1 MIRAVTRELCAA
13 PRGIKLMAIMWPDF
27 EEAVTTLL
35 EQISHA
41 DSVPLLSLEHGA
53 RGLQDLSAQRGAVQ
67 LGRVAGSLASL
78 ASTARSMNAPISLAL
93 LDATFKAL
101 QRADPNE
108 DLHGLEA
115 TLERLEEESFLY
127 TPPLGELILSAV
139 PAPPERVSGARRVL
153 SVDDSSLVRGALRRI
168 FKDTGAE
175 VDEAVSGAEALER
188 FKEIG
193 KYDLVLLDVN
203 LPDLS
208 GLELLP
214 LLRARSTEVAVVM
227 LTSEDDIKTAI
238 EAIRQGADGFI
249 QKSDLPIQG
258 ERDAFFYALEQAREA
273 RAGIVARQ
281 QLEGLKSDFYS
292 MVTHDLKNPANVIGL
307 ALEQL
312 GDTSAFTP
320 NQRRAVAVA
329 SSAAKDLL
337 RLVVEYLD
345 YARIDAGYLDLERAP
360 SDLAALVRR
369 SVEQARVLTEKR
381 HQTVMVRIPDRLNA
395 ELDAGRISQVLDN
408 LIGNAIKYTP
418 EGGRI
423 EISLT
428 QTDALVRFAVR
439 DTGNG
444 VHESQLERL
453 FKRFSRLPGESGRS
467 AGTGLGLV
475 IVKAIIEAHGGRVWA
490 ESAGIGQGSTFS
502 FELPINQP

>member
-1 MIRAVTRELCAA
+1 ML
-13 PRGIKLMAIMWPDF
+13 PDF
-27 EEAVTTLL
+27 EEAVKTLL
-35 EQISHA
+35 EQIGDA
-41 DSVPLLSLEHGA
+41 DTLPLLVLEQGA
-53 RGLQDLSAQRGAVQ
+53 RDLEDLAARHGAVQ

-78 ASTARSMNAPISLAL
+78 ASTAHSMNAPISLVV
-93 LDATFKAL
+93 LDETFKAL
-101 QRADPNE
+101 QRADPSE
-108 DLHGLEA
+108 DQHDLEA

-127 TPPLGELILSAV
+127 TPPLGELMLSAV
-139 PAPPERVSGARRVL
+139 PVTPERVTQAKRVL

-168 FKDTGAE
+168 FADAGAE
-175 VDEAVSGAEALER
+175 VDEATTGAEALER

-208 GLELLP
+208 GIELLP
-214 LLRARSTEVAVVM
+214 QLRARSLDVAVVM

-258 ERDAFFYALEQAREA
+258 ERDAFFHALDQAREA

-292 MVTHDLKNPANVIGL
+292 MVTHDLKNPANVIQL

-312 GDTSAFTP
+312 GDTNAFTSE
-320 NQRRAVAVA
+320 QRRAVSVA

-337 RLVVEYLD
+337 RLVVQYLD

-360 SDLAALVRR
+360 SDLSALIEQ
-369 SVEQARVLTEKR
+369 SVEQARVLALR
-381 HQTVMVRIPDRLNA
+381 RNQTVVVNLPDSLNA
-395 ELDAGRISQVLDN
+395 DLDAGRISQVLTN
-408 LIGNAIKYTP
+408 LISNAIKYTP
-418 EGGRI
+418 EGGRV

-428 QTDALVRFAVR
+428 KTDTLLHFAVH
-439 DTGNG
+439 DSGNG
-444 VHESQLERL
+444 VHPSQLERL
-453 FKRFSRLPGESGRS
+453 FKRFSRLPGESKRS
-467 AGTGLGLV
+467 SGTGLGLV

-490 ESAGIGQGSTFS
+490 ESAGIGKGSTFS
-502 FELPINQP
+502 FELPLSSPSVSDA

>member
-1 MIRAVTRELCAA
+1 ML
-13 PRGIKLMAIMWPDF
+13 PDF
-27 EEAVTTLL
+27 QEAVDALL
-35 EQISHA
+35 NQIGKA
-41 DSVPLLSLEHGA
+41 DSVPLQALESGA
-53 RGLQDLSAQRGAVQ
+53 RGLQELAAQRSALQ
-67 LGRVAGSLASL
+67 LERVAGSLASL
-78 ASTARSMNAPISLAL
+78 ANTARSMNAPISLAV

-101 QRADPNE
+101 QRADPSE
-108 DLHGLEA
+108 DLHTLEA

-127 TPPLGELILSAV
+127 TPPLGALILAPV
-139 PAPPERVSGARRVL
+139 PVAPERVSGAKRVL

-168 FKDTGAE
+168 FKDAGAE
-175 VDEAVSGAEALER
+175 VDEAINGAEALER

-203 LPDLS
+203 LPDTT
-208 GLELLP
+208 GIELLP

-227 LTSEDDIKTAI
+227 LTSEDGIKTAI
-238 EAIRQGADGFI
+238 DAIRQGADGFI

-312 GDTSAFTP
+312 GDTSAFTAD
-320 NQRRAVAVA
+320 QRRAVAVA
-329 SSAAKDLL
+329 SSAAQDLL

-345 YARIDAGYLDLERAP
+345 YAKIDAGYLDLERAP
-360 SDLAALVRR
+360 SDLVALVQR
-369 SVEQARVLTEKR
+369 SVEQARVLTDRR
-381 HQTVMVRIPDRLNA
+381 HQTVILEIPARLNA
-395 ELDAGRISQVLDN
+395 DLDANRISQVLDN

-423 EISLT
+423 EISLS
-428 QTDALVRFAVR
+428 QTDALLRFTVR
-439 DTGNG
+439 DSGNG

-453 FKRFSRLPGESGRS
+453 FKRFSRLPGESKRS
-467 AGTGLGLV
+467 SGTGLGLV
-475 IVKAIIEAHGGRVWA
+475 IVKAIVEAHGGRVWA
-490 ESAGIGQGSTFS
+490 ESAGIGEGSTFS
-502 FELPINQP
+502 FELPLSQA

>member
-1 MIRAVTRELCAA
+1 MLQ
-13 PRGIKLMAIMWPDF
+13 DF
-27 EEAVTTLL
+27 EEAVKTLL
-35 EQISHA
+35 TQIGDA
-41 DSVPLLSLEHGA
+41 DNVPLVVLEEGA
-53 RGLQDLSAQRGAVQ
+53 RDLQELAARRGAVQ

-78 ASTARSMNAPISLAL
+78 ASTARSMNAPISLAV
-93 LDATFKAL
+93 LDETFKAL
-101 QRADPNE
+101 QRADPDEN
-108 DLHGLEA
+108 LHDLEA

-127 TPPLGELILSAV
+127 TPPLGELILSSV
-139 PAPPERVSGARRVL
+139 PPTPERVSGARRVL

-168 FKDTGAE
+168 FADAGAE
-175 VDEAVSGAEALER
+175 VDEATSGAEALER

-203 LPDLS
+203 LPDTT
-208 GLELLP
+208 GIELLP
-214 LLRARSTEVAVVM
+214 QLRARSLDVAVVM

-258 ERDAFFYALEQAREA
+258 ERDAFFHALEQAREA

-320 NQRRAVAVA
+320 EQRRAVGIA

-360 SDLAALVRR
+360 SDLSALVER
-369 SVEQARVLTEKR
+369 SALQARVLAEKR
-381 HQTVMVRIPDRLNA
+381 NQSVTLSLPDALNA
-395 ELDAGRISQVLDN
+395 DLDANRISQVLDN

-418 EGGRI
+418 EGGRL

-428 QTDALVRFAVR
+428 QSDALLHFAVR
-439 DTGNG
+439 DSGNG
-444 VHESQLERL
+444 VHPTQLERL

-467 AGTGLGLV
+467 SGTGLGLV

-490 ESAGIGQGSTFS
+490 ESAGIGEGSTFS
-502 FELPINQP
+502 FELPLSASKVSDAE

>member
-1 MIRAVTRELCAA
+1 ML
-13 PRGIKLMAIMWPDF
+13 PDF
-27 EEAVTTLL
+27 QEAVDTLL
-35 EQISHA
+35 EQIGDA
-41 DSVPLLSLEHGA
+41 DRVPLMSLEHGA
-53 RGLQDLSAQRGAVQ
+53 RGLQELAARHGAVQ

-78 ASTARSMNAPISLAL
+78 ASTAQSMNAPISLAV
-93 LDATFKAL
+93 LDTTFKAL
-101 QRADPNE
+101 QRADPSE
-108 DLHGLEA
+108 DLQALEA
-115 TLERLEEESFLY
+115 TLERLEEAAFLY
-127 TPPLGELILSAV
+127 TPPLGELMLSAV
-139 PAPPERVSGARRVL
+139 PVTPERVSGARRVL

-168 FKDTGAE
+168 FADAGAE
-175 VDEAVSGAEALER
+175 VDEATSGAEALER

-203 LPDLS
+203 LPDVS
-208 GLELLP
+208 GIELLP
-214 LLRARSTEVAVVM
+214 QLRARSTEVAVVM

-238 EAIRQGADGFI
+238 DAIRQGADGFI
-249 QKSDLPIQG
+249 QKSDLPISG

-292 MVTHDLKNPANVIGL
+292 MVTHDLKNPANVIQL

-312 GDTSAFTP
+312 GDTSAFTFE
-320 NQRRAVAVA
+320 QRRAVMVA

-360 SDLAALVRR
+360 IDLAALVQR
-369 SVEQARVLTEKR
+369 SVEQARVLVEKR
-381 HQTVMVRIPDRLNA
+381 HQTVILDIPATLNA
-395 ELDAGRISQVLDN
+395 DLDANRISQVLDN

-418 EGGRI
+418 EGGRL

-428 QTDALVRFAVR
+428 QTDALLRVNVR
-439 DTGNG
+439 DSGNG
-444 VHESQLERL
+444 VHPSQLERL

-467 AGTGLGLV
+467 SGTGLGLV

-490 ESAGIGQGSTFS
+490 ESAGIGEGSTFS
-502 FELPINQP
+502 FELPLSAPKVSGLE

>member
-1 MIRAVTRELCAA
+1 ML
-13 PRGIKLMAIMWPDF
+13 PDF
-27 EEAVTTLL
+27 EQAVATLL
-35 EQISHA
+35 TQIGDA
-41 DSVPLLSLEHGA
+41 DSVPLLALEHGA
-53 RGLQDLSAQRGAVQ
+53 RGLQDLAARHGAVQ

-78 ASTARSMNAPISLAL
+78 ASTAQSMNAPISLAV

-101 QRADPNE
+101 QRADPSE
-108 DLHGLEA
+108 DLHALEA

-127 TPPLGELILSAV
+127 TPPLGELILSPV
-139 PAPPERVSGARRVL
+139 PVAPERISGARRVL

-168 FKDTGAE
+168 FADAGAE
-175 VDEAVSGAEALER
+175 VDEATNGAEAVER

-203 LPDLS
+203 LPDTT
-208 GLELLP
+208 GIELLP

-238 EAIRQGADGFI
+238 DAIRSGADGFI

-312 GDTSAFTP
+312 GDTSAFTAD
-320 NQRRAVAVA
+320 QRRAVAVA

-360 SDLAALVRR
+360 SDLVALVKH
-369 SVEQARVLTEKR
+369 SLEQARVLFKKR
-381 HQTVMVRIPDRLNA
+381 HQTVVVNLPGMLIAN
-395 ELDAGRISQVLDN
+395 LDANRIAQVLDN

-423 EISLT
+423 EITLT
-428 QTDALVRFAVR
+428 QTESLLCFTVR
-439 DTGNG
+439 DSGNG
-444 VHESQLERL
+444 VHASQLERL
-453 FKRFSRLPGESGRS
+453 FKRFSRLPGESKRS
-467 AGTGLGLV
+467 SGTGLGLV
-475 IVKAIIEAHGGRVWA
+475 IVKAIVEAHAGRVWA
-490 ESAGIGQGSTFS
+490 ESAGIGAGSTFS
-502 FELPINQP
+502 FELPLGQV

>member
-1 MIRAVTRELCAA
+1 ML
-13 PRGIKLMAIMWPDF
+13 LDF
-27 EEAVTTLL
+27 EEAVNTLL
-35 EQISHA
+35 EQIGDA
-41 DSVPLLSLEHGA
+41 KSVPLLVLEHGA
-53 RGLQDLSAQRGAVQ
+53 RGLQELSALHGALQ
-67 LGRVAGSLASL
+67 LERVASSLASL
-78 ASTARSMNAPISLAL
+78 ASTARSMSAPISLAV
-93 LDATFKAL
+93 LDETFKAL
-101 QRADPNE
+101 QRADPSE
-108 DLHGLEA
+108 DLHDLEA
-115 TLERLEEESFLY
+115 TLERLEEEAFLY
-127 TPPLGELILSAV
+127 TPPLGELMLSVVTA
-139 PAPPERVSGARRVL
+139 PERVSGARRVL

-175 VDEAVSGAEALER
+175 VDEAITGAEALER

-193 KYDLVLLDVN
+193 KYDLVLLDIN

-208 GLELLP
+208 GIELLP
-214 LLRARSTEVAVVM
+214 HLRARSTEVAVVM

-249 QKSDLPIQG
+249 QKSDLPLQG

-292 MVTHDLKNPANVIGL
+292 MVTHDLKNPANVIQL

-312 GDTSAFTP
+312 GDTSAFTAD
-320 NQRRAVAVA
+320 QRRALTIA

-360 SDLAALVRR
+360 SDLAALVRC
-369 SVEQARVLTEKR
+369 SVEQARVLSEKR
-381 HQTVMVRIPDRLNA
+381 HQTVVVSVPDTLSA
-395 ELDAGRISQVLDN
+395 DLDANRVSQVLDN

-418 EGGRI
+418 EGGRL
-423 EISLT
+423 EVRLN
-428 QTDALVRFAVR
+428 QTDALVCLAVR
-439 DTGNG
+439 DSGNG
-444 VHESQLERL
+444 VHPTQLERL
-453 FKRFSRLPGESGRS
+453 FKRFSRLPSESGRS